1 MDIVYHHHLLP
12 VQQQN
17 GNQVMIQ
24 MVAIQKEGTSLF
36 ENPTILFKKL
46 YMN

>member
-24 MVAIQKEGTSLF
+24 MEAIPKEGKNS
-36 ENPTILFKKL
+36 TIFFKN
-46 YMN
+46 YMNLFF